1 MQQRQQIQ
9 QKSRLGSLLIEKGL
23 ITGKQLDQALIQ
35 QAQTN
40 QRLGEVLIQNL
51 WISERQL
58 QRALKRQSRYRLVAA
73 VTAILIGPFQ
83 PFIASANAAQ
93 DNTVMAEQTVN
104 SRLAMTALSA
114 DEMSQ
119 VTGQGVNVPYEQMID
134 IVNNSL
140 NQNDDVSMRTLE
152 SFAKNWFPGINLFD
166 AQMEISGLE
175 YEPGPRTTINADGS
189 LDIQMPTRIG
199 QIAFRNVQVAG
210 AQGSHLG
217 DVLIRDVQFGPNTSV
232 KIYVR

>member
-9 QKSRLGSLLIEKGL
+9 QKSRLGLLLIEKGL
-23 ITGKQLDQALIQ
+23 ITSKQLDQALVQ

-40 QRLGEVLIQNL
+40 QRLGEVLIQNR

-58 QRALKRQSRYRLVAA
+58 KRALKRQSRYRLVAA

-83 PFIASANAAQ
+83 PFMASANAAQ
-93 DNTVMAEQTVN
+93 DHGAIAEQSVN
-104 SRLAMTALSA
+104 NRLAMPSLSA
-114 DEMSQ
+114 EEMSQ
-119 VTGQGVNVPYEQMID
+119 VTGQGVNAHYEHMID
-134 IVNNSL
+134 IVNNTL
-140 NQNDDVSMRTLE
+140 NQSDDVSMRTLE
-152 SFAKNWFPGINLFD
+152 TFAKNLIPGANLFD

-189 LDIQMPTRIG
+189 LDVQMPTRIG

-210 AQGSHLG
+210 AQGNHLG
-217 DVLIRDVQFGPNTSV
+217 DVVIRDVQFGPNTSV